1 MQPIVSGSVYAI
13 RAYNEVLVKRLN
25 RHIDGNIEAASDN
38 PRFKLHIIKAEAA
51 RHLWVDGESAVEG
64 HRKSYL
70 VNGLTDMARKKYVA
84 SIQIMGRILYKTGS
98 L

>member
-1 MQPIVSGSVYAI
+1 MHGPLSDGDRILVNTQRQPIVSGSVYAI

-51 RHLWVDGESAVEG
+51 R
-64 HRKSYL
+64 
-70 VNGLTDMARKKYVA
+70 
-84 SIQIMGRILYKTGS
+84 
-98 L
+98 